1 MTAKTCGLPRHVSNE
16 SLNDQ
21 ITTALLRWGSSE
33 LRDLPWRRT
42 SNAWYVFVSE
52 VMLQQT
58 SVARVLP
65 KYEAFIERFPTPQSL
80 AEASLGDALALW
92 NGLGYPRRCRNLQAS
107 AQMIYAR
114 HGGEVPDTLEAM
126 LALPGVGAY
135 TARAVLSFA
144 YRQDVAVVDTNV
156 ARIIARMTGVPLKA
170 RELQERADEL
180 LPMGLSWEWNQVMM
194 DFGARICVA
203 RSPKCSECVVQDICV
218 WRGGPDSPDPAPATA
233 GTSKPQ
239 SRFEGSD
246 RQARGRAMKAAIKN
260 ELSHA
265 DLVEAMQ
272 LEHDPA
278 RAQRLIES
286 LLSDGLLKH
295 DKGLFTLP

>member
-1 MTAKTCGLPRHVSNE
+1 
-16 SLNDQ
+16 
-21 ITTALLRWGSSE
+21 
-33 LRDLPWRRT
+33 
-42 SNAWYVFVSE
+42 
-52 VMLQQT
+52 MLQQT

-92 NGLGYPRRCRNLQAS
+92 HGLGYPRRCRNLQAS
-107 AQMIYAR
+107 AQMIHAH

-144 YRQDVAVVDTNV
+144 YRHDVAVVDTNV
-156 ARIIARMTGVPLKA
+156 ARIIARMTGAPLKA

-203 RSPKCSECVVQDICV
+203 RSPKCSQCVVHDICV

-265 DLVEAMQ
+265 DVVEAMQ

-286 LLSDGLLKH
+286 LLSDGLLSH

>member
-1 MTAKTCGLPRHVSNE
+1 MTAKTCGLLKHLSNE

-42 SNAWYVFVSE
+42 NNAWCVFVSE

-92 NGLGYPRRCRNLQAS
+92 HGLGYPRRCRNLQAS
-107 AQMIYAR
+107 AQIIYTH

-156 ARIIARMTGVPLKA
+156 ARIIARIKGVPLKA

-194 DFGARICVA
+194 DFGAHVCVA
-203 RSPKCSECVVQDICV
+203 RSPKCSQCVVQDICV
-218 WRGGPDSPDPAPATA
+218 WRGGSDSPDPAPATA

-265 DLVEAMQ
+265 DVVEAMQ

-286 LLSDGLLKH
+286 LLSDGLLSH